1 VNEEPPFLKQKF
13 NVFIGEGVVFESTI
27 VHRTVNKHQLHQETK
42 KATSKMSTNIRSHYK
57 KLLIRTKDLIVLSSA
72 QSVIHWDMETMMP
85 PKAVEQRSQQLALLS
100 RISHKMSTAPEIG
113 KLLNAILTSPQYD
126 SLGEVEKR
134 NVHLIKKNYDEQT
147 ALPERLVVEL
157 AKQQAITV
165 NTWKKAKKAKNFA
178 VLKPELEKL
187 VALSKQAAQ
196 SLMQVKETA
205 TPYDALLDGYE
216 PKMTADTIA
225 AIFSQLQRGLAA
237 LLEKIQ
243 NRQHQPDTSILRIC
257 IPTEKQR
264 KIAHALAQA
273 LGYDTTSPAAG
284 GRIDET
290 EHPFTSG
297 YYDDVRVTTHYYP
310 DNCDSSIFSVLHET
324 GHALYEQNLNPNW
337 KYQPTGSPCSFGIHE
352 SQSRLYE
359 NIIGRSKEFW
369 THMLPKL
376 KKIAAPALADVSL
389 SQFVHAINK
398 VEPSKIRIEADE
410 VTYNLH
416 VIIRFRIEKDLF
428 ADKIS
433 VSELPEIWNQ
443 KYEEHLG
450 VCVENDS
457 EGAMQDTHWA
467 SGLYGYFPTY
477 ALGNIYS
484 GQLRASLA
492 RDIQDWRS
500 QLAQGNLEDMRVWL
514 TKNVYSYG
522 DLYDPADLMRRIT
535 GNKIDSEPYLEYLRE
550 KYSGLYGF

>member
-1 VNEEPPFLKQKF
+1 MP
-13 NVFIGEGVVFESTI
+13 
-27 VHRTVNKHQLHQETK
+27 
-42 KATSKMSTNIRSHYK
+42 TNINSLYK
-57 KLLIRTKDLIVLSSA
+57 KLLTRTKDLIVLSSA

-113 KLLNAILTSPQYD
+113 KRLNAILTSSQYD
-126 SLGEVEKR
+126 ALGEVEKR

-147 ALPERLVVEL
+147 ALPEKLVAEI

-165 NTWKKAKKAKNFA
+165 NTWKKAKKAQNFA
-178 VLKPELEKL
+178 TLKPELEKL

-196 SLMQVKETA
+196 KLMRVKETA
-205 TPYDALLDGYE
+205 TPYDALLDSYE
-216 PKMTADTIA
+216 PKMTTDAIA
-225 AIFSQLQRGLAA
+225 TTFNQLHQGLAQ

-243 NRQHQPDTSILRIC
+243 DSQNQPNTSILHIS
-257 IPTEKQR
+257 ISAGKQR
-264 KIAHALAQA
+264 KIAQALTQT
-273 LGYDTTSPAAG
+273 LGYDTTSPTAA

-290 EHPFTSG
+290 EHPFTCG

-310 DNCDSSIFSVLHET
+310 DNYASSIFSVLHES
-324 GHALYEQNLNPNW
+324 GHAIYEQNLNPEW
-337 KYQPTGSPCSFGIHE
+337 KYQPAGSPCSFGIHE

-369 THMLPKL
+369 THMLPTL
-376 KKIAAPALADVSL
+376 KQIAAPALANVSL

-416 VIIRFRIEKDLF
+416 VVIRFQMEKDLF
-428 ADKIS
+428 ADKIA
-433 VSELPEIWNQ
+433 VNELPEIWNQ
-443 KYEEHLG
+443 KYAEQLG
-450 VCVENDS
+450 VKVENDS

-484 GQLRASLA
+484 GQLLATLA
-492 RDIQDWRS
+492 REIHNWRS
-500 QLAQGNLEDMRVWL
+500 QLAQGNLKNIKTWL
-514 TKNVYSYG
+514 TKNVHSYG
-522 DLYDPADLMRRIT
+522 DLYDPAELIWKIT
-535 GNKIDSEPYLEYLRE
+535 GKKLDAEPYLEYLRE